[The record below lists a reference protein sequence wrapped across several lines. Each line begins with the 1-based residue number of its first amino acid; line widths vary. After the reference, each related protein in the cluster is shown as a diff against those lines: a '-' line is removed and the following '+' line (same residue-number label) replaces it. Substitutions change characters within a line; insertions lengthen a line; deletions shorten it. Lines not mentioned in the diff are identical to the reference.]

1 MARWHREKGDTVR
14 RVEVTI
20 LDSNCAGFP
29 AGSRAWAHEENQQLV
44 ELAGYSVEDV
54 TYSATRKRVDVT
66 TALGYQFTISTADY
80 HQLVLE

>member
-1 MARWHREKGDTVR
+1 MPSWKGDAVK

-20 LDSNCAGFP
+20 IASNCAAFP
-29 AGSRAWAHEENQQLV
+29 PGSRAWAHEENQVLV
-44 ELAGYSVEDV
+44 ELSGYSVEAI
-54 TYSATRKRVDVT
+54 TYSATRKQVEVT